1 MRFVT
6 SAALALLVLS
16 GPAFAGAS
24 SANFGNPAPDPAT
37 KSMSRAEARK
47 YIADGCQAT
56 QAKLVSAA
64 PEEFRSPCNCYA
76 GKTVSGMSTDEFQ
89 SFRDK
94 SVFDD
99 STRAKALAAI
109 DACKLKRPI

>member
-6 SAALALLVLS
+6 AAAFALLVLS

-24 SANFGNPAPDPAT
+24 SSNFGNPAPDPAT
-37 KSMSRAEARK
+37 KNMSRSEARK
-47 YIADGCQAT
+47 YIADGCQLT

-64 PEEFRSPCNCYA
+64 PEEFRSPCGCYA
-76 GKTVSGMSTDEFQ
+76 GKTVSAMTTDEFQ
-89 SFRDK
+89 TFRDK

-99 STRAKALAAI
+99 SARAKALAAL